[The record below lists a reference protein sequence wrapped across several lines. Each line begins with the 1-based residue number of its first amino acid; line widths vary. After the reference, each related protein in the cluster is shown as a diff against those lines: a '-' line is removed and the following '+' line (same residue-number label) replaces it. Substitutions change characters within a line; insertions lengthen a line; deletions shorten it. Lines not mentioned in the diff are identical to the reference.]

1 VVAADLRRVVD
12 CRRSVKVTYEQLV
25 PDFMQ
30 AVHRIGQ
37 HTGGRAHVGEIM
49 PRLGLNVSSAVDIS
63 MPTTEDDRLY
73 MNLARYCEEM
83 HYIEKEADRYV
94 WVRITD
100 TGKQY
105 VESGSRRL

>member
-1 VVAADLRRVVD
+1 M
-12 CRRSVKVTYEQLV
+12 TYEQLV

-49 PRLGLNVSSAVDIS
+49 ARLGLNVSSAVAIR
-63 MPTTEDDRLY
+63 MPTTENDRLY

-83 HYIEKEADRYV
+83 HYIESKADRYV

-105 VESGSRRL
+105 VESGFRGL

>member
-1 VVAADLRRVVD
+1 
-12 CRRSVKVTYEQLV
+12 
-25 PDFMQ
+25 
-30 AVHRIGQ
+30 
-37 HTGGRAHVGEIM
+37 
-49 PRLGLNVSSAVDIS
+49 

-73 MNLARYCEEM
+73 MNLAQYCEEM

>member
-1 VVAADLRRVVD
+1 
-12 CRRSVKVTYEQLV
+12 VTYEQLV

-30 AVHRIGQ
+30 AVHEIGQ

-49 PRLGLNVSSAVDIS
+49 ARLGLDVSSAVDIR

-94 WVRITD
+94 WVRITER
-100 TGKQY
+100 GKQY
-105 VESGSRRL
+105 VKSGFKEL